1 MTNTT
6 TCYLNGEYLP
16 LNEAHISPLDR
27 GFLFGDGGYEVVP
40 VYSRKLFRVDDVPA
54 VRISASEPIGF
65 QMDGDYLG
73 LREHVDF
80 RSVADT
86 LDVIAPGAPAQP

>member
-16 LNEAHISPLDR
+16 LNEARISPLDR

-40 VYSRKLFRVDDVPA
+40 VYSRKLFGVVEQLKRLQQTLVGIHLAYP
-54 VRISASEPIGF
+54 
-65 QMDGDYLG
+65 L
-73 LREHVDF
+73 
-80 RSVADT
+80 SVAVWSDRVVR
-86 LDVIAPGAPAQP
+86 LVVAAPFV